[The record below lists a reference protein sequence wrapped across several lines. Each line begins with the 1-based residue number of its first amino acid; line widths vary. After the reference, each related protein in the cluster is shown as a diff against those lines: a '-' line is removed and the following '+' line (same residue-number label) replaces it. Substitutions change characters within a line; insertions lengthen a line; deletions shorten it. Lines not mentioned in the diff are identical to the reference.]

1 MTSALLRQ
9 TWGLGAAG
17 PPGAL
22 GYGARAPEPGIR
34 GWLQKRAPAEA
45 AHTEALTA
53 DALQRLLSLEVQMM
67 DRVLLSAAVNLSCGL
82 LFGDAPAPD
91 ELCSHCDLVLL

>member
-1 MTSALLRQ
+1 MLRQ

-17 PPGAL
+17 PPEAL

-34 GWLQKRAPAEA
+34 GWLQRRSPEEA

-53 DALQRLLSLEVQMM
+53 DALQRLLSLEVQAIDCVLMFTSCFSALQTVVGDDLAVDELFSHLEM
-67 DRVLLSAAVNLSCGL
+67 VLL
-82 LFGDAPAPD
+82 F
-91 ELCSHCDLVLL
+91 